1 MKRRLTYLVL
11 EATLW
16 IGISLLVSSG
26 WAETEPNVISFVS
39 TTDEDRPIILMNT
52 QGEVLQKLITEPG
65 QLSASTWSPD
75 RRSIVYEACR
85 NGNCEIHLIKVRT
98 NVRRNAHR
106 QLTFDGGHNRSL
118 S

>member
-26 WAETEPNVISFVS
+26 WAETERNVISFVS
-39 TTDEDRPIILMNT
+39 TTDEDHPIILMNT

-65 QLSASTWSPD
+65 QLSASTWS
-75 RRSIVYEACR
+75 
-85 NGNCEIHLIKVRT
+85 LIDVRLST
-98 NVRRNAHR
+98 KRAETGTVR
-106 QLTFDGGHNRSL
+106 FI
-118 S
+118 